1 MNLALRIILVAV
13 LGSVAQMYLPWWSA
27 VVIALAVEAIAGKAN
42 STAFFSGF
50 YGIAIPWMILSGYI
64 DFHNQSILSVQI
76 LEMFKL
82 PPYGFVMVVVTGL
95 LGGLIGGFASVVGS
109 WIRQAITK
117 DG

>member
-1 MNLALRIILVAV
+1 MNLALRIILVAL
-13 LGSVAQMYLPWWSA
+13 LGSIAQFYLPWWSA
-27 VVIALAVEAIAGKAN
+27 VIIALTVEAIVGKGN

-50 YGIAIPWMILSGYI
+50 YGIAIPWMVLSGYI